1 MTNATHSDD
10 ARPRGFPW
18 VCAGL
23 LLGMGLAA
31 AAHATLESRVDL
43 PLSGGSVLS
52 VRVQTPKQA
61 QAPLPAVMLFG
72 GFERGEEV
80 LDLVDGGRPK
90 VLATFQYPL
99 DLADDAR
106 GLDLWRALP
115 AARRAIHDTLDGM
128 GALHRHLQ
136 AMPEV
141 DPERITVIGVS
152 LGAPFA
158 VIAAAEHD
166 IPGLAVIHGFGRV
179 DEVIAHQF
187 GRRWA
192 RNRGD
197 WVWAPAHLLGR
208 LLNWYARIPNVEA
221 HAARLRP
228 DQHAWMLAAEDDRRL
243 PADATRA
250 LREGFEQ
257 SRASFDFSSETGGH
271 LRGGSDPRIPALLQQ
286 VEAWMVAQEL
296 H

>member
-1 MTNATHSDD
+1 MRLGVA
-10 ARPRGFPW
+10 A
-18 VCAGL
+18 L
-23 LLGMGLAA
+23 LGLAA
-31 AAHATLESRVDL
+31 AMPVLAMRESQVEL
-43 PLSGGSVLS
+43 SLSGGEAVSA
-52 VRVQTPKQA
+52 RVQTPRQA
-61 QAPLPAVMLFG
+61 GSPLPAVMLFG
-72 GFERGEEV
+72 GFERGDTV
-80 LDLVDGGRPK
+80 LDLIQGGRPK
-90 VLATFQYPL
+90 VMATFQYPL
-99 DLADDAR
+99 DIPDDAR
-106 GLDLWRALP
+106 GWELWRALP
-115 AARRAIHDTLDGM
+115 AARQAIHDTLDGM

-141 DPERITVIGVS
+141 DPERITVVGVS

-166 IPGLAVIHGFGRV
+166 IPGLAVIHGFGKV

-192 RNRGD
+192 RHRGD
-197 WVWAPAHLLGR
+197 WVWAPAGLLGR

-221 HAARLRP
+221 HAARLRT

-257 SRASFDFSSETGGH
+257 SQARFDFATETGGH
-271 LRGGSDPRIPALLQQ
+271 LRGGDDPRIPGLLRQ
-286 VEAWMVAQEL
+286 VEAWMVAQDL